1 MLLKIFKFGSETAVL
16 RSGACKRLAAVI
28 ACVSVLAGCES
39 LPEMPSLPDFPSFSD
54 IRTGLS
60 ETFMWPD
67 ESAIKEAV
75 PAQGAVKEKEETTSA
90 SGSAEPMLL
99 NSPF

>member
-1 MLLKIFKFGSETAVL
+1 MLLKIFKLGSETAVL
-16 RSGACKRLAAVI
+16 RSGACKRSLAVI

-39 LPEMPSLPDFPSFSD
+39 DPDFPSFSD
-54 IRTGLS
+54 MKTGLS
-60 ETFMWPD
+60 ETFDEIVMSPD
-67 ESAIKEAV
+67 KSAIKEAV

-90 SGSAEPMLL
+90 SGSAEPMLT